1 MFILDRID
9 REVHSLK
16 RLELKLGLSS
26 EFSGFF
32 HKIPVRILLDVL
44 FRVFRFF
51 KSLFYALTS
60 SFMKLYRGIQR
71 PFPPQCIDNTF
82 WAIQSTFGCLE
93 MHSKRR
99 YKICICSVIL
109 GERESLRNCKGSSII
124 SRKFWMQFDVLRK
137 WEIFCFLSP
146 LPFWVRNFRFPFLY
160 EK

>member
-9 REVHSLK
+9 RELHSLK
-16 RLELKLGLSS
+16 RLELKFGLSS
-26 EFSGFF
+26 EFFD
-32 HKIPVRILLDVL
+32 KIPVRILLDVL

-60 SFMKLYRGIQR
+60 SFMKLYRGTQR

-109 GERESLRNCKGSSII
+109 GERESLRNCKGLNII
-124 SRKFWMQFDVLRK
+124 
-137 WEIFCFLSP
+137 
-146 LPFWVRNFRFPFLY
+146 FPKILDAI
-160 EK
+160 

>member
-26 EFSGFF
+26 EFSEFF

-71 PFPPQCIDNTF
+71 PFSPQCIDNTF

-109 GERESLRNCKGSSII
+109 GERNSKLQGLEYYFPKILDAIWRITKVRNFLLSLSIA
-124 SRKFWMQFDVLRK
+124 
-137 WEIFCFLSP
+137 FLSP
-146 LPFWVRNFRFPFLY
+146 KF
-160 EK
+160 